1 MTQVYTHK
9 TDLMRRVL
17 HYASHGYTYWKAG
30 EIAPTKAEALALKLA
45 DKYGT
50 GRLKHSVT
58 GPKAG
63 GKQTPCC

>member
-50 GRLKHSVT
+50 GRT
-58 GPKAG
+58 
-63 GKQTPCC
+63 